1 MSVKEAKSEFIRAH
15 RHQPEPYSS
24 GWKHGIQ
31 LEDASGVIIRKL
43 EREFSPLASQNAGYS
58 ELTAASN
65 SVFGNTEKNYFV
77 EEGSS
82 LEDKKMNYRLSP
94 SDFAFLYEGCK
105 RCYYLKVVHGISQ
118 PSIPLPAL
126 GETAV
131 CSFFIAKIDRND
143 IIRLWKQKLK
153 I

>member
-1 MSVKEAKSEFIRAH
+1 VFKIVGRIYK
-15 RHQPEPYSS
+15 
-24 GWKHGIQ
+24 GITKK
-31 LEDASGVIIRKL
+31 ASY
-43 EREFSPLASQNAGYS
+43 P
-58 ELTAASN
+58 
-65 SVFGNTEKNYFV
+65 NYG
-77 EEGSS
+77 E
-82 LEDKKMNYRLSP
+82 
-94 SDFAFLYEGCK
+94 

-118 PSIPLPAL
+118 PSIPLPVL